1 MTRRARYRFFR
12 DLGEEARDL
21 LLLALADGAAVRGES
36 PFATWRRSP
45 VVRDL
50 FAGWREERAATAT
63 PALLR
68 GEDVMQHFG
77 IRPGP
82 EVGELLGRAREA
94 QALGRV
100 GTREEALAFLDSSGR
115 RP

>member
-1 MTRRARYRFFR
+1 VTRRARYRFFR
-12 DLGEEARDL
+12 DLGDEASDL

-45 VVRDL
+45 PVRDL
-50 FAGWREERAATAT
+50 FEGWDEKRAVSAA
-63 PALLR
+63 PRLLR
-68 GEDVMQHFG
+68 GEDVMDHFG
-77 IRPGP
+77 IPPGP
-82 EVGELLGRAREA
+82 TVGQLLARAREA
-94 QALGRV
+94 QALGLV